1 MTRNASP
8 TIGADDLVTGV
19 DALMAGASNQ
29 VARDGDSDS
38 WNLILVQWLIL
49 EI

>member
-1 MTRNASP
+1 MTRTASP
-8 TIGADDLVTGV
+8 TIGADDLVTGA
-19 DALMAGASNQ
+19 DALMVGASNQ

-38 WNLILVQWLIL
+38 WNLISVQWQVL